1 MQTLLVILE
10 QHFYTDGK
18 QYWTDVQ
25 CDSRFW
31 ERYLNIFEKVIVCA
45 RMSDIAQLEN
55 KAGLRLS
62 SRENVSFIALPEFR
76 GPKGM
81 LKHSGKIRK
90 TVYEAAKKADKIIF
104 RAPSPILL
112 VAYKSIV
119 KSGKPFAIELAANP
133 ETMYSKASVNHP
145 LQPVIQHVNVR
156 KVKKMC
162 MEANGVSYVTSRVL
176 QQLYPCRHIVEP
188 DNKSYFSGSYSTV
201 SLTDE
206 DYFFEEK
213 SYSSANKF
221 ANKDFN
227 FLHVGSMT
235 GMRKGQP
242 VFLETVAKLREKG
255 YKIKASLCGDGKN
268 RGDFEQQAQDLGLKN
283 CVTFTGMLN
292 AEEIRNK
299 YRQSDILLL
308 PTNGEG
314 LPRAV
319 IEAMSNGVLC
329 FSSRVDGTVELLE
342 DDCIASSNTAD
353 EYVKL
358 IEKFLQNAQS
368 FEDMRK
374 KQFEISKKYESSIL
388 TASRNEFYSK
398 LRNCVS

>member
-10 QHFYTDGK
+10 HHFYTDGK
-18 QYWTDVQ
+18 QYWADVQ
-25 CDSRFW
+25 CDSKFW
-31 ERYLNIFEKVIVCA
+31 ERYLNIFEKIVVCA
-45 RMSDIAQLEN
+45 RVSDIDQLEN

-62 SRENVSFIALPEFR
+62 SRENVSFVALPEFR
-76 GPKGM
+76 GLKGM
-81 LKHSGKIRK
+81 LRDSRKIRK
-90 TVYEAAKKADKIIF
+90 TVSEVALKADKIIL
-104 RAPSPILL
+104 RAPSPIALI
-112 VAYKSIV
+112 AYKAVV
-119 KSGKPFAIELAANP
+119 KSGKPFAVELATNP
-133 ETMYSKASVNHP
+133 KTLYSKASLNHP
-145 LQPVIQHVNVR
+145 LQPIIQYVNVR

-213 SYSSANKF
+213 SYSPAIAF
-221 ANKDFN
+221 VDREFR

>member
-1 MQTLLVILE
+1 
-10 QHFYTDGK
+10 
-18 QYWTDVQ
+18 
-25 CDSRFW
+25 
-31 ERYLNIFEKVIVCA
+31 
-45 RMSDIAQLEN
+45 
-55 KAGLRLS
+55 
-62 SRENVSFIALPEFR
+62 
-76 GPKGM
+76 
-81 LKHSGKIRK
+81 
-90 TVYEAAKKADKIIF
+90 
-104 RAPSPILL
+104 
-112 VAYKSIV
+112 
-119 KSGKPFAIELAANP
+119 
-133 ETMYSKASVNHP
+133 
-145 LQPVIQHVNVR
+145 
-156 KVKKMC
+156 
-162 MEANGVSYVTSRVL
+162 
-176 QQLYPCRHIVEP
+176 
-188 DNKSYFSGSYSTV
+188 GSYSTV

-213 SYSSANKF
+213 SYSSANEF

-235 GMRKGQP
+235 GTRKGQP

-255 YKIKASLCGDGKN
+255 YKIKASLCGEGES
-268 RGDFEQQAQDLGLKN
+268 RSDFEQYARDLGLKN

-388 TASRNEFYSK
+388 TANRNEFYSK

>member
-10 QHFYTDGK
+10 HHFYTDGK
-18 QYWTDVQ
+18 QYWADVQ
-25 CDSRFW
+25 CDSKFW
-31 ERYLNIFEKVIVCA
+31 ERYLNIFEKIVVCA
-45 RMSDIAQLEN
+45 RVSDIDQLEN

-62 SRENVSFIALPEFR
+62 SRENVSFVALPEFR
-76 GPKGM
+76 GLKGM
-81 LKHSGKIRK
+81 LRDSRKIRK
-90 TVYEAAKKADKIIF
+90 TVSEVALKADKIIL
-104 RAPSPILL
+104 RAPSPIALI
-112 VAYKSIV
+112 AYKAVV
-119 KSGKPFAIELAANP
+119 KSGKPFAVELATNP
-133 ETMYSKASVNHP
+133 KTLYSKASLNHP
-145 LQPVIQHVNVR
+145 LQPIIQHVNVR

-213 SYSSANKF
+213 SYSSANEF

-388 TASRNEFYSK
+388 TANRNEFYSK